1 MGCQSNLNLVTEGF
15 RFVGNI
21 IFILQNK
28 KQALFLKSFS
38 LLLFS
43 VYAYNVSNNFKEA
56 VMWIA
61 FFVGLFLGAMVG
73 ATVMALVCASRDFYD
88 QDGEF

>member
-1 MGCQSNLNLVTEGF
+1 MPIMYPT
-15 RFVGNI
+15 
-21 IFILQNK
+21 
-28 KQALFLKSFS
+28 
-38 LLLFS
+38 
-43 VYAYNVSNNFKEA
+43 FKED